1 MTATALGRARLVD
14 RTRST
19 FLSGARH
26 GVLVDLPAGRPPVMA
41 DHRRVVQVLDNLSA
55 NAARYAPESTPIRI
69 AAG

>member
-1 MTATALGRARLVD
+1 
-14 RTRST
+14 
-19 FLSGARH
+19 
-26 GVLVDLPAGRPPVMA
+26 MA